1 VSAERWLRKNIAK
14 TIAKMLPKSTAINIA
29 VWSISILTTPQTT
42 Y

>member
-1 VSAERWLRKNIAK
+1 
-14 TIAKMLPKSTAINIA
+14 MLPKSTAINIA